1 MGWGRF
7 LLLGDLG
14 QQLDLSDQTAEIQRQ
29 KAELERLRN
38 NVYGNRNSAPDTSTE
53 VWKLRNDNDELK
65 LYLAALVRIL
75 ISKNVIDT
83 EEFRRIVETIDA
95 EDGSTDG
102 KFEGRIC

>member
-14 QQLDLSDQTAEIQRQ
+14 QQFDLDDQ
-29 KAELERLRN
+29 KAEIEQLRN
-38 NVYGNRNSAPDTSTE
+38 ELIQRRSSTLDSPDQIRMLQNE
-53 VWKLRNDNDELK
+53 NDELR

-75 ISKNVIDT
+75 VSKGIVTPEQIQQV
-83 EEFRRIVETIDA
+83 VETIDT

-102 KFEGRIC
+102 KHSGKII